1 MSSTNKGKR
10 GLRPAITES
19 TICIHLVLLRIVLA
33 IVVLGFT
40 AATLS
45 AQQANAPLGFDA
57 MTLRLEI
64 PGGRL
69 FLSLEPIPVR
79 LLLENRTGRPMG
91 KITQLYGSSA
101 DGHGCSSNR
110 TARQPI
116 ALTIL
121 RCSAGPLISTGG
133 RFSLGRDMKRQTS
146 WRSD

>member
-64 PGGRL
+64 PGGRR

-79 LLLENRTGRPMG
+79 LLLENRTG
-91 KITQLYGSSA
+91 
-101 DGHGCSSNR
+101 
-110 TARQPI
+110 QPI
-116 ALTIL
+116 FGHALL
-121 RCSAGPLISTGG
+121 RFFSGRARLLVQPDGSAAYRIDDLTLLSGPPDLNGG